1 MPNSLIGKKNPMTLL
16 ASCALLALLTARINL
31 IQIPLC
37 DDYVLVNIIRDMSLP
52 RYLHKKEYRF

>member
-1 MPNSLIGKKNPMTLL
+1 MTLL
-16 ASCALLALLTARINL
+16 ALCALVGLLTARINL

-37 DDYVLVNIIRDMSLP
+37 DDYVLVNIIRDISLP

>member
-1 MPNSLIGKKNPMTLL
+1 MPNSLIGKNPMTLL
-16 ASCALLALLTARINL
+16 ASCALFALLTARINL

-52 RYLHKKEYRF
+52 GYLHKKEYRF